1 MKTDFYKECEIAK
14 VQDVRISDLE
24 TKRRAMASK
33 IQETVDERNELLEQ
47 ANQFI
52 NLVKK
57 DNESRYKSTQST
69 IKINIDKIKDL
80 NKFRDESRQ
89 FEDSMIK

>member
-1 MKTDFYKECEIAK
+1 MKTDFDKECEIAK